1 LTIACRPCKRIG
13 FLHEGCVPWSVENE
27 AECTCRLAGAEFR
40 DRVTASRN
48 VLRSAQARDEL
59 RGGYAFQFEASSER
73 LHQLAELIDAERQC
87 CPFLTFVLRVPAH
100 KNALVLQIKGPEGA
114 KRLIR
119 AELLDD

>member
-1 LTIACRPCKRIG
+1 M
-13 FLHEGCVPWSVENE
+13 END

-40 DRVTASRN
+40 DRVTESRR

-73 LHQLAELIDAERQC
+73 LHQLAVLIDAERQC
-87 CPFLTFVLRVPAH
+87 CPFLTFVLQVPAH
-100 KNALVLQIKGPEGA
+100 KNALVLEIKGPEGA

>member
-1 LTIACRPCKRIG
+1 M
-13 FLHEGCVPWSVENE
+13 END

-40 DRVTASRN
+40 DRVTASRR
-48 VLRSAQARDEL
+48 VLHSAQSRDEL

-87 CPFLTFVLRVPAH
+87 CPFLTFVLQVPAH
-100 KNALVLQIKGPEGA
+100 KNALILEIKGTEEA

-119 AELLDD
+119 AELLVD